1 MPTHTP
7 PHLCPLPLGGD
18 FLWSVLG
25 KQFCK
30 YSPGIFLSHFKNPSP
45 KKNFRKKNF
54 DNFLTP
60 PSPFSISPRKK
71 NSRKKI
77 HLFHNPLFPFSFS
90 LVNRKNILT
99 VGSHLFLMFIFFL
112 WLTLYL
118 RRSDK
123 KEEDG
128 SMTFIVSL
136 SSSFFL
142 LCVLF
147 MHVIL
152 QRVHYKVYEF
162 IPRVW
167 CFFFTVTI
175 SPDFEYWCFQLFDAV
190 CFCHKVWE

>member
-1 MPTHTP
+1 MVSNWARND
-7 PHLCPLPLGGD
+7 LI
-18 FLWSVLG
+18 
-25 KQFCK
+25 
-30 YSPGIFLSHFKNPSP
+30 Y
-45 KKNFRKKNF
+45 
-54 DNFLTP
+54 
-60 PSPFSISPRKK
+60 FSY
-71 NSRKKI
+71 
-77 HLFHNPLFPFSFS
+77 LLY
-90 LVNRKNILT
+90 
-99 VGSHLFLMFIFFL
+99 LFLPMGWI
-112 WLTLYL
+112 W
-118 RRSDK
+118 K
-123 KEEDG
+123 KEEG

-190 CFCHKVWE
+190 CFCHKVWEWLEDSCNFLLASDYLECSVEVDDVGLCWESLEVVICVCCLFALHALTRA